1 MPRTFQGHPGKP
13 TIEAMKTELP
23 ELLLPDAAAW
33 RAWLEE
39 HHLLSAG
46 VWLVIGKQGGTAT
59 ALTRQSALD
68 EALCF
73 GWIDGQAAR
82 RDEESYQQ
90 RYTRRGPRS
99 MWSLRNVGHIGRLE
113 AAGKLHPAG
122 RDAVES
128 AKADGRWDAA
138 YAGPATAEVPQDL
151 LDAIAANE
159 SAQSM
164 YEVLSSQN
172 RFAMAYRLGQLKTP
186 AARERNI
193 ARFVDMLSRRETFY
207 PQKRFPD

>member
-1 MPRTFQGHPGKP
+1 
-13 TIEAMKTELP
+13 MKTELP

-46 VWLVIGKQGGTAT
+46 VWLVIGKQGGAAT

-82 RDEESYQQ
+82 RDEESYLQ

-138 YAGPATAEVPQDL
+138 YAGPATTEVPQDL

>member
-1 MPRTFQGHPGKP
+1 MKP
-13 TIEAMKTELP
+13 ELP

-33 RAWLEE
+33 RDWLEE

-46 VWLVIGKQGGTAT
+46 VWLVVGKQGGSVT

-82 RDEESYQQ
+82 RDEETYLQ

-99 MWSLRNVGHIGRLE
+99 VWSLRNVGHIGRLE
-113 AAGKLHPAG
+113 AAGRMRPSG
-122 RDAVES
+122 RDAVDS

-138 YAGPATAEVPQDL
+138 YAGPADTEVPQDL
-151 LDAIAANE
+151 LDAIAADPR
-159 SAQSM
+159 AQQM
-164 YEVLSSQN
+164 FDVLSSQN
-172 RFAMAYRLGQLKTP
+172 RFALAYRLGRLKTQ

-193 ARFVDMLSRRETFY
+193 AGFVEMLSRRETFY
-207 PQKRFPD
+207 PQKQFPD

>member
-1 MPRTFQGHPGKP
+1 MKP
-13 TIEAMKTELP
+13 ELP

-33 RAWLEE
+33 RDWLEE

-46 VWLVIGKQGGTAT
+46 VWLVIGKQGGSAT

-82 RDEESYQQ
+82 RDEETYLQ

-113 AAGKLHPAG
+113 AAGRMRPSG
-122 RDAVES
+122 RDAVDS

-138 YAGPATAEVPQDL
+138 YAGPADTEVPQDL

-159 SAQSM
+159 RAQQM
-164 YEVLSSQN
+164 FNVLSSQN
-172 RFAMAYRLGQLKTP
+172 RFALASRLGRLRTQ

-193 ARFVDMLSRRETFY
+193 AGFVEMLSRRETFY
-207 PQKRFPD
+207 PQKQFPD

>member
-1 MPRTFQGHPGKP
+1 
-13 TIEAMKTELP
+13 MKTELP

-59 ALTRQSALD
+59 ELTRQSALD

-82 RDEESYQQ
+82 RDEESYLQ

-151 LDAIAANE
+151 LEAIAANE

-172 RFAMAYRLGQLKTP
+172 RFALAYRLGQLKTP

>member
-1 MPRTFQGHPGKP
+1 
-13 TIEAMKTELP
+13 MKTELP

-33 RAWLEE
+33 RGWLEE

-46 VWLVIGKQGGTAT
+46 VWLVVGKQGGSVT

-73 GWIDGQAAR
+73 GWIDGQAGS
-82 RDEESYQQ
+82 RDDESYLQ

-113 AAGKLHPAG
+113 AEGRMHPAG
-122 RDAVES
+122 RDAVAS

-138 YAGPATAEVPQDL
+138 YAGPAATEVPPDL
-151 LDAIAANE
+151 LEAIAAE
-159 SAQSM
+159 PRAQEM
-164 YEVLSSQN
+164 FDVLSSQN
-172 RFAMAYRLGQLKTP
+172 RFAMAFRLGRLKTQE
-186 AARERNI
+186 ARERNI
-193 ARFVDMLSRRETFY
+193 AGFVEMLSRRETFY